1 MRRGYRIHIREDVGL
16 NQISECLGNKGSRIS
31 APGCQDKKF
40 RFGRV
45 AVVSTLTSV
54 GDDVTHMF
62 QLSQDVRFLELAS
75 DVVLGVPPTDL
86 VQVDQLA
93 DQLLPGFNVIG
104 ETYDSLCSLTET
116 MIRYPILT
124 GKQLVIV

>member
-1 MRRGYRIHIREDVGL
+1 ML
-16 NQISECLGNKGSRIS
+16 
-31 APGCQDKKF
+31 
-40 RFGRV
+40 
-45 AVVSTLTSV
+45 
-54 GDDVTHMF
+54 

-116 MIRYPILT
+116 VIGYPILT